1 MRPRREGSGRNGATS
16 LRRRHEGTHRLGSV
30 AALVAVVVALSLG
43 AAGCGATSVS
53 AYTVN
58 GKETSQTSFDD
69 DLRVLASNAT
79 FTNTA
84 LNGANVVPSTVRLD
98 ARISVSWL
106 NTLIE
111 SDVVRQELARK
122 KVSVSAAERS
132 ELRQRLATFPGFGA
146 LPDWFRTDLV
156 DRQAGYIAL
165 ARDRGLDLTNDND
178 NAALGTI
185 VARLRARPT

>member
-1 MRPRREGSGRNGATS
+1 M
-16 LRRRHEGTHRLGSV
+16 
-30 AALVAVVVALSLG
+30 
-43 AAGCGATSVS
+43 
-53 AYTVN
+53 
-58 GKETSQTSFDD
+58 
-69 DLRVLASNAT
+69 
-79 FTNTA
+79 
-84 LNGANVVPSTVRLD
+84 PSTVRLD

-185 VARLRARPT
+185 VARLRVKADVTVDPRYGTWSRKGGQVVPPRAPGERKTQTTSPSG